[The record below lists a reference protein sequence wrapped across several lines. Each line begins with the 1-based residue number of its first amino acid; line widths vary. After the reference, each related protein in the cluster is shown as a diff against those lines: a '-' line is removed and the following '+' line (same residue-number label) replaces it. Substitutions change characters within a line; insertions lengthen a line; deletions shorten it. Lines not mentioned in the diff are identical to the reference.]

1 MRKML
6 APATAVALALA
17 AGAASADEVT
27 GTITEIDATARN
39 IMVTDETRPEEQR
52 VFAVSDTN
60 TVGPTIDELR
70 EGDRV
75 TIFFAD
81 TDVQSGMP
89 INALTIERV
98 SETGDAAMMGDTA
111 EWAGTVERVDQS
123 ARTVMVDGQEF
134 ALAET
139 AMLGVPLDQLQEGD
153 QVRIVYQDAAGR
165 REVVEL
171 TRVE

>member
-6 APATAVALALA
+6 APVTAVGLALA

-52 VFAVSDTN
+52 VFAVSETN
-60 TVGPTIDELR
+60 TVGPGIDELA

-81 TDVQSGMP
+81 SDVQSGMP
-89 INALTIERV
+89 INAMTIERV

-111 EWAGTVERVDQS
+111 EWAGAVERVDETTG
-123 ARTVMVDGQEF
+123 TVMVDGQEF

-139 AMLGVPLDQLQEGD
+139 AILGVPLDQLQEGD

-171 TRVE
+171 TKVE

>member
-17 AGAASADEVT
+17 AGTASADEWT
-27 GTITEIDATARN
+27 GTITEIDEAAGN
-39 IMVTDETRPEEQR
+39 IVVQNETRPELER

-60 TVGPTIDELR
+60 TVGPTIQELA
-70 EGDRV
+70 EGDKV
-75 TIFFAD
+75 SIFYAD
-81 TDVQSGMP
+81 TAVESGAP
-89 INALTIERV
+89 INAMTIERV
-98 SETGDAAMMGDTA
+98 AETGDAAMMGDTA
-111 EWAGTVERVDQS
+111 EWEGAVERVDQS
-123 ARTVMVDGQEF
+123 AGMVMVDGQEF

-139 AMLGVPLDQLQEGD
+139 AILGVPLDQLQEGD

-171 TRVE
+171 TKVE